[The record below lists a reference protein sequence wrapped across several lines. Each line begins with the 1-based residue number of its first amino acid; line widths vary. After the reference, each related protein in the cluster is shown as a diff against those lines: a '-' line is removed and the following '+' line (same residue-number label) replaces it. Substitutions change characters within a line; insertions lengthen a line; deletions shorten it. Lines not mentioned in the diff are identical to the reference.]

1 MFAAVLTSPGP
12 FNRCKAGVNSGIYR
26 FNHRPKHLMKI
37 HEIRQKKTAAVA
49 EARNLLNTAESEKRS
64 LNIDEQGRFDVLKS
78 SIAVLEADESRAAF
92 VEDAERRSQGTPVDK
107 SFGSVVERVNV
118 VEVLRSQ
125 MEGRALSG
133 AAAEYAQET
142 ERRTG
147 RKAQGVF
154 IPLAALEQRAVN
166 TTGTAPE
173 LVGTDH
179 RADQYIEPFRNS
191 LLARKLG
198 VRVLSGLTGNVSIPK
213 FGTGNTTGW
222 VAENAA
228 LPTGGMTFGS
238 VTLAPKHAGGITE
251 MSRQLLQQSSPD
263 IEQLVRAD
271 LSALLAQAIDS
282 ALIKGGGPNEPLGVL
297 STVGIQT
304 ANLAT
309 LTWANILTMLQK
321 LDIVNT
327 SAANIV
333 ASMKVKA
340 KLQGTLK
347 AAGIA
352 GYLMENSQV
361 ADLPAYFTN
370 QLAEKTGTPN
380 TGRVIAGDWSQM
392 MLGIWSEIDLL
403 VNPFAETAY
412 NKGNVLVRAMSTVDI
427 ACRHPEAFV
436 VAEDVAL

>member
-1 MFAAVLTSPGP
+1 MQTLHS
-12 FNRCKAGVNSGIYR
+12 
-26 FNHRPKHLMKI
+26 
-37 HEIRQKKTAAVA
+37 IR
-49 EARNLLNTAESEKRS
+49 EARAAKVTEARTLLASAPTLTPEGQTKFEAIKAEIVTLEGQEAR
-64 LNIDEQGRFDVLKS
+64 
-78 SIAVLEADESRAAF
+78 AVF
-92 VEDAERRSQGTPVDK
+92 MEDAERRATGTPVDR
-107 SFGSVVERVNV
+107 SFGSVVDRVNV
-118 VEVLRSQ
+118 VDVIRAG
-125 MEGRALSG
+125 MEGRSLSG
-133 AAAEYAQET
+133 AAAEYAAET

-154 IPLAALEQRAVN
+154 VPLAALESRSVN
-166 TTGTAPE
+166 TTGTAGQIVP
-173 LVGTDH
+173 TDH

-213 FGTGNTTGW
+213 HATGNTSGW
-222 VAENAA
+222 VAENGT
-228 LPTGGMTFGS
+228 LPNGGMTFGE
-238 VTLAPKHAGGITE
+238 VTLTPKHAGGITE

-263 IEQLVRAD
+263 IENLIRAD

-282 ALIKGGGPNEPLGVL
+282 ALIKGGGTNEPVGVL

-309 LTWANILTMLQK
+309 MTWANILAMLQK
-321 LDIVNT
+321 LDIANT

-352 GYLMENSQV
+352 GYLMENGKV
-361 ADLPAYFTN
+361 GDLPAYFSN
-370 QLAEKTGTPN
+370 NVPEKTGTPN
-380 TGRVIAGDWSQM
+380 TGHVIAGDWSQM

-403 VNPFAETAY
+403 VNPFDSTAY
-412 NKGNVLVRAMSTVDI
+412 ARGGVLVRAMSTVDI
-427 ACRHPEAFV
+427 ACRHPESFV
-436 VAEDVAL
+436 VANDVAL